1 MNLTHWTLIYKA
13 IREVEELSRYEVSSN
28 GFKLENRGI
37 CSSMTETLA
46 KLSLSAPEAPEET
59 DASWATREEF
69 FAWMKSVLPLW
80 PSFSGDLD
88 YPVEGGSQEYLCNHK
103 WSGMYSKK
111 RKELLAWLIEKLEA
125 MPVEE

>member
-13 IREVEELSRYEVSSN
+13 ICEVEELSRYEVSSN
-28 GFKLENRGI
+28 GFKLENSGI
-37 CSSMTETLA
+37 CSSMTKTLIA
-46 KLSLSAPEAPEET
+46 LSKSAEDMNIAW
-59 DASWATREEF
+59 DAREEF
-69 FAWMKSVLPLW
+69 LAWMKSVLPLW
-80 PSFSGDLD
+80 PSFSGNLG

-103 WSGMYSKK
+103 WSGKYSKK